1 MVNIQD
7 PFVLSH
13 NVAQNINERLSERLA
28 DEMLEALTK
37 CTCTQFT
44 SPGEDHDW
52 GLTFLISKDRLTP
65 LPTHS
70 NNGAATSK
78 SELTGF
84 DYRVD
89 AEFRPANIPQHVF
102 VESRSL
108 EEVRELWSREVCKLL
123 RETLEEVLLFSC
135 SVKAGD
141 QLKEVGEQVTK
152 LGQPGGQV
160 TKVGQTGEQV
170 TKVGQPRE
178 QVTKV
183 GQIGE
188 QVTKVGQTG
197 EQVTKIGQT
206 GEQVAK
212 VGQIGEQ
219 ETKVSQTGAKLM
231 QEVNEEGAVA
241 TVGCVSGELNSEVIV
256 KKPGSKDSAKAQ
268 KRSSTESPPDEPVV
282 KRVCTE
288 TNGSTLQ
295 AVQTGS
301 EVDERI
307 EQSEPGQSVDQRLV
321 ETMDSPEQE
330 NCDDQP
336 CTQTSTKA
344 CVKDTLLMEI
354 HCSTEHQMWAGRK
367 RVKKALRHTAEGFG
381 EDSMELEKLITRT
394 LKEEIGNLDV
404 NPVLQFDVRV
414 LRTVAENGKCTIH
427 VQMRP
432 TLAPKMFSCFYQFFS
447 TFFSKLIEKSL
458 FR

>member
-28 DEMLEALTK
+28 DEMLEAFTK

-70 NNGAATSK
+70 NNGATTSK

-135 SVKAGD
+135 SVKAGE
-141 QLKEVGEQVTK
+141 QIMEVGQQVTK
-152 LGQPGGQV
+152 VGQPGEQV
-160 TKVGQTGEQV
+160 TKVGQTDEQD
-170 TKVGQPRE
+170 TQVGQPRE

-197 EQVTKIGQT
+197 EQAT
-206 GEQVAK
+206 K
-212 VGQIGEQ
+212 VGQISGQ
-219 ETKVSQTGAKLM
+219 DTQISQTGAKLI
-231 QEVNEEGAVA
+231 QEANEEGAVA
-241 TVGCVSGELNSEVIV
+241 TVGCVSGEPNSEVIV
-256 KKPGSKDSAKAQ
+256 KEPGSKDSAKAQ

-288 TNGSTLQ
+288 TNGRTQQ

-301 EVDERI
+301 DETI

-321 ETMDSPEQE
+321 ENMDSPEQE